1 MVARL
6 FPNIIKLIAVS
17 AIINISFVSL
27 TFAEDSKLATVQ
39 SVEYIDSEHSTILS
53 VKSDKS
59 IVSTIYDLPA
69 PDRIVLDM
77 ADAVLAKDFSE
88 NNKVKSIQMNRYEL
102 KESQPIILRF
112 EFILQDKLPY
122 ETTKTNNEIK
132 LVLSKKESSKGQD
145 EDQKIVG
152 QANQSRAESG
162 SVVTPAEDKS
172 HQSSPPKDKIGS
184 VIGISKNLDQ
194 QLPDINPLEAK
205 LSPKAKAQQMEDAFN
220 FSGYNKER
228 ITVEFQKMDLHN
240 VFNFLRQVSGVNIV
254 VDESVQGALTLV
266 LDDVPWD
273 FALDIILNLKD
284 LEKEERFNTIV
295 IYPKNKGF
303 RWPEQ
308 AQNNLS
314 FQADSKVIEQE
325 SLIIRQQDFRPVES
339 PEAREF
345 IVQGRKAEQ
354 QGNVETAVQLYEQ
367 AFEKWPT
374 NSKLA
379 ERISLLYLVNLRQNA
394 KALYYA
400 KLALEKD
407 KQNSSAMLNAAIA
420 AANMNDKQSAR
431 MYFNQSVQVKKPLK
445 EAFVNFAAFNE
456 NNNDLALALQ
466 NIERHDALYGADMDT
481 MLAAARIYDR
491 MGKST
496 QANER
501 YQKVLLSGFSVPP
514 DLENYIKSRLSDKQM
529 M

>member
-6 FPNIIKLIAVS
+6 FPNIIKFFIVAVVFNLSSGVMCIAD
-17 AIINISFVSL
+17 
-27 TFAEDSKLATVQ
+27 DSKLATVQ
-39 SVEYIDSEHSTILS
+39 SIEYSESEHSTIVTVRS
-53 VKSDKS
+53 NKS
-59 IVSTIYDLPA
+59 IVSTIYDLPS
-69 PDRIVLDM
+69 PDRIILDM
-77 ADAVLAKDFSE
+77 ADTMLAKDFTE
-88 NNKVKSIQMNRYEL
+88 TNKIESIQMNRFEL
-102 KESQPIILRF
+102 KESQPVILRF
-112 EFILQDKLPY
+112 EFVLKDKPLY
-122 ETTKTNNEIK
+122 ETTKTDGEIK
-132 LVLSKKESSKGQD
+132 LILSKKEKSSLQNDSQNNVEQGGEGKADIGRNVAVVD
-145 EDQKIVG
+145 E
-152 QANQSRAESG
+152 
-162 SVVTPAEDKS
+162 KS
-172 HQSSPPKDKIGS
+172 TLSASSKDKIGS
-184 VIGISKNLDQ
+184 VIGISKNLDH

-254 VDESVQGALTLV
+254 VDESVQGSLTLV

-273 FALDIILNLKD
+273 FALNIILNLKD

-303 RWPEQ
+303 KWPEQ

-314 FQADSKVIEQE
+314 FQADSKIIEQE
-325 SLIIRQQDFRPVES
+325 SLIIKQQDFRPVES

-354 QGNVETAVQLYEQ
+354 QGNIETAVQLYEQ
-367 AFEKWPT
+367 ALEKWPT

-379 ERISLLYLVNLRQNA
+379 EKISLLYLVNLRQNA

-400 KLALEKD
+400 KIALEKD
-407 KQNSSAMLNAAIA
+407 KHNSGAMLNAAIA
-420 AANMNDKQSAR
+420 AANMNDMQSAR
-431 MYFNQSVQVKKPLK
+431 MYFNQSIQAKKPLK

-456 NNNDLALALQ
+456 NNNDLAMALQ
-466 NIERHDALYGADMDT
+466 NIEKHDSMYGADLDT
-481 MLAAARIYDR
+481 MLAAARIYDK
-491 MGKST
+491 MGKSA

-514 DLENYIKSRLSDKQM
+514 DLEKYIKSRLSGKQM

>member
-1 MVARL
+1 MVAKL
-6 FPNIIKLIAVS
+6 FPNIIKFIAAS
-17 AIINISFVSL
+17 AIFYLSTIALSV
-27 TFAEDSKLATVQ
+27 ADDGKLAVVH
-39 SVEYIDSEHSTILS
+39 SVEYNDTDNSTTLTI
-53 VKSDKS
+53 KSDKS
-59 IVSTIYDLPA
+59 IVSTVYDLPS

-77 ADAVLAKDFSE
+77 ADAVLAKDFFE
-88 NNKVKSIQMNRYEL
+88 KNKIESIQMNRYEL

-112 EFILQDKLPY
+112 EFVLKDKLSY
-122 ETTKTNNEIK
+122 ETSKTDTEIK
-132 LVLSKKESSKGQD
+132 LVLSKKEISSSPNEGQKNAGKD
-145 EDQKIVG
+145 EGK
-152 QANQSRAESG
+152 RAEANPDIAIGDQRS
-162 SVVTPAEDKS
+162 SQPAS
-172 HQSSPPKDKIGS
+172 PKDKIGS
-184 VIGISKNLDQ
+184 VIGISKNLDH

-254 VDESVQGALTLV
+254 VDESVQGSLTLV

-314 FQADSKVIEQE
+314 FQADSKIIEQE
-325 SLIIRQQDFRPVES
+325 SLIIKQQDFQPVES
-339 PEAREF
+339 AEAREF
-345 IVQGRKAEQ
+345 IIQGRKAEQ
-354 QGNVETAVQLYEQ
+354 EGNLETAVQLYEQ

-379 ERISLLYLVNLRQNA
+379 DKISSLYLINLRQNA

-407 KQNSSAMLNAAIA
+407 KHNSNAMLNAAIA
-420 AANMNDKQSAR
+420 AANMNDKQSAK

-445 EAFVNFAAFNE
+445 EAFVNYAAFNE
-456 NNNDLALALQ
+456 NNNDLTMALQ
-466 NIERHDALYGADMDT
+466 NLEKHDSLYGADLDT
-481 MLAAARIYDR
+481 MLAAARIYDK
-491 MGKST
+491 MGKSA

-501 YQKVLLSGFSVPP
+501 YHKVLLSGFSVPP
-514 DLENYIKSRLSDKQM
+514 DLEKYIKSRL
-529 M
+529 